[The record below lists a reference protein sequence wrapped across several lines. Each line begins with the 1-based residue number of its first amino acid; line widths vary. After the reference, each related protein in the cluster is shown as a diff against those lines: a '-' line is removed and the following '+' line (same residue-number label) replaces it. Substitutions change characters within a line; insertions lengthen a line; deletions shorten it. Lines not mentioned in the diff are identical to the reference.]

1 MIYLLFAVLPTS
13 VQLVRP
19 EEPLS
24 VSKSVVLVCKSLGS
38 RPPATITWWKKGKFM
53 GKAPEEVS
61 MFTFVQ
67 TYIFDEV
74 DTIDITKIDVLCKFF
89 TNFYFMNLI
98 WKTGIK
104 TWSKIAMSTMYIST
118 AFKRV

>member
-1 MIYLLFAVLPTS
+1 MFDNIIIEYNLKYLLFAVLPTS

-61 MFTFVQ
+61 MFTFVH
-67 TYIFDEV
+67 TYIYDKV
-74 DTIDITKIDVLCKFF
+74 NIINYIDTSICT
-89 TNFYFMNLI
+89 
-98 WKTGIK
+98 
-104 TWSKIAMSTMYIST
+104 
-118 AFKRV
+118 